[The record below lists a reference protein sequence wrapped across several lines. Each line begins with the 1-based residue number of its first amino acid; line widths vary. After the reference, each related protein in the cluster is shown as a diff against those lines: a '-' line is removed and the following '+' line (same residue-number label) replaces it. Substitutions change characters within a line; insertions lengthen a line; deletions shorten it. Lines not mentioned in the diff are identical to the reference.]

1 MNGILAVTLSSI
13 LAADQAAPAAGFN
26 PMNLVLFA
34 LFALLI
40 IMMIR
45 KQRKTKA
52 AAQEKQSKLA
62 PGVDIMTNFGLFG
75 HVKAVDTENNKI
87 QLEISPGVVVD
98 VHSQTVSKIIEPE
111 GAALADDSVPDDV
124 SSLTR
129 DLDAPDVSHETVE
142 ETVARL
148 NQENKKDN

>member
-1 MNGILAVTLSSI
+1 
-13 LAADQAAPAAGFN
+13 
-26 PMNLVLFA
+26 MNLVLFA

-75 HVKAVDTENNKI
+75 HVKSVDSENNKI
-87 QLEISPGVVVD
+87 QLEISPGVVVT
-98 VHSQTVSKIIEPE
+98 VHSQTVAKITEPE
-111 GAALADDSVPDDV
+111 DAALSGTAVPDDA

-129 DLDAPDVSHETVE
+129 DLDTPDRSHETVE

-148 NQENKKDN
+148 NQENNKDN